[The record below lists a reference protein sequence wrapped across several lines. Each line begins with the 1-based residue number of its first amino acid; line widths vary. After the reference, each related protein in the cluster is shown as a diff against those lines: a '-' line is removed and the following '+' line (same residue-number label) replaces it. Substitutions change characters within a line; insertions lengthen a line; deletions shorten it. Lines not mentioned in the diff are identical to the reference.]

1 MARRGRGQFQFT
13 VVELSVIAV
22 SFAATSALVFLLG
35 FYVGRENAAQHAPL
49 DEKVARIPVG
59 PAPPM
64 ADTQESEDGDG
75 GVRAEAPTAPNPT
88 APAKDATDADRDVLT
103 ATIEGEGT
111 AADAAEAPELPRTPG
126 IPYTVQVLA
135 TRNHREAETLRS
147 DLARRRIGAFVSEV
161 EEAGARWYRV
171 RVGRYD
177 DYDSARAM
185 QERIRRDVG
194 LGQAYVV
201 PYRGGT
207 R

>member
-59 PAPPM
+59 PAPPG
-64 ADTQESEDGDG
+64 AD
-75 GVRAEAPTAPNPT
+75 VRAGEH
-88 APAKDATDADRDVLT
+88 
-103 ATIEGEGT
+103 EGEGVRPEEP
-111 AADAAEAPELPRTPG
+111 AAPSGHVPGSGASPAERDALKAAIQGEAAAEQAPEDSEPRIAG

-177 DYDSARAM
+177 DYESARAM

-201 PYRGGT
+201 PYRSGA

>member
-59 PAPPM
+59 PAPP
-64 ADTQESEDGDG
+64 
-75 GVRAEAPTAPNPT
+75 RAESGTGDAEP
-88 APAKDATDADRDVLT
+88 PAFA
-103 ATIEGEGT
+103 GEERK
-111 AADAAEAPELPRTPG
+111 ADAASAERQALTDTIDGEVASADPADEPEIPRTPG

-147 DLARRRIGAFVSEV
+147 DLARRRIGAFVTEV

-171 RVGRYD
+171 RIGRYD

-201 PYRGGT
+201 PYRSGS

>member
-59 PAPPM
+59 PAPPKS
-64 ADTQESEDGDG
+64 DTRTDDEEGMRAAEPPTSTGQEP
-75 GVRAEAPTAPNPT
+75 EASASG
-88 APAKDATDADRDVLT
+88 ADRDALS
-103 ATIEGEGT
+103 AAIDGEL
-111 AADAAEAPELPRTPG
+111 AAVDPGDSEIPRTPG

-135 TRNHREAETLRS
+135 TRNHREAETLRA
-147 DLARRRIGAFVSEV
+147 DLARRRIGAFVTEV

-171 RVGRYD
+171 RIGRYD

-201 PYRGGT
+201 PYRNGS